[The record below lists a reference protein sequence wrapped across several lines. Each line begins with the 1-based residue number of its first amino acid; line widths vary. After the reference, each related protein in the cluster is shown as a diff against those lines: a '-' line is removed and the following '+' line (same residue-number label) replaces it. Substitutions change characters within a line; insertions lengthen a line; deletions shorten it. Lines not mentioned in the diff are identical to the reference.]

1 MVYENTHLWAA
12 QQIKNRIENRL
23 IAEMIGGYADFYYLG
38 AVFPDILYY
47 SRDPR
52 VSRAAYFLH
61 GDTGVPT
68 NHFIFGVLDQIKDR
82 PDDKTLVFAWG
93 FLTHC
98 ALDIV
103 FHPVVFY
110 FSGYTPRDDPTSQLN
125 SEYRHLHYETII
137 DRHFND
143 RAFLEDMINPAVVK
157 DLILPPMGNIS
168 RRDIQNCL
176 KKQIFYF
183 RLIHNRLYYLI
194 FKKLAQMGLADKRL
208 VAGFYANLAVETK
221 TLPQKL
227 VYRDIISGSD
237 RETTLEDLMEDSIDM
252 AVKMIGAAYEYYA
265 GNISRQ
271 SCQHT
276 IAGHNL
282 DTGRCDKTKE
292 DIRFSIRSQPGKAGI
307 ED

>member
-23 IAEMIGGYADFYYLG
+23 IAAMIGSHADFYYLG

-68 NHFIFGVLDQIKDR
+68 NAFIFDVLDQIRDT
-82 PDDKTLVFAWG
+82 PDEKTLVFTWG

-110 FSGYTPRDDPTSQLN
+110 LSGYGPQDDPTSQVN
-125 SEYRHLHYETII
+125 SEYLHLHYETII
-137 DRHFND
+137 DRHFNKGN
-143 RAFLEDMINPAVVK
+143 FLENMINPA
-157 DLILPPMGNIS
+157 LIMELALPAIPNIS

-183 RLIHNRLYYLI
+183 RLIHSRLYYII
-194 FKKLAQMGLADKRL
+194 FKMLARLGLADKRL
-208 VAGFYANLAVETK
+208 VAGFYANLTEESK

-227 VYRDIISGSD
+227 IYRDVISGHD
-237 RETTLEDLMEDSIDM
+237 REATLEGLMEESISL
-252 AVKMIGAAYEYYA
+252 AIKMIEAAAKYYA
-265 GNISRQ
+265 GKISKVACR
-271 SCQHT
+271 HT
-276 IAGHNL
+276 ITGNNL
-282 DTGRCDKTKE
+282 DTGRVDKTKK
-292 DIRFSIRSQPGKAGI
+292 DIRFTIRF
-307 ED
+307 E

>member
-12 QQIKNRIENRL
+12 EQIRSRIENHL
-23 IAEMIGGYADFYYLG
+23 ITETIGGHADFYYLG

-68 NHFIFGVLDQIKDR
+68 NAFIFDVLDQIQDT
-82 PDDKTLVFAWG
+82 PDEKTLVFTWG
-93 FLTHC
+93 FLSHC

-110 FSGYTPRDDPTSQLN
+110 FSGYAPQDDHTRQLH

-137 DRHFND
+137 DRHFNKGS
-143 RAFLEDMINPAVVK
+143 FLENMINPAIVK
-157 DLILPPMGNIS
+157 DLTLPPMRNIS

-176 KKQIFYF
+176 KRQIFYF

-194 FKKLAQMGLADKRL
+194 FKMLAQVGLADRRL

-227 VYRDIISGSD
+227 IYRDIITGSD
-237 RETTLEDLMEDSIDM
+237 RATTLEDLMEESIAL
-252 AVKMIGAAYEYYA
+252 AVKMIEAAGDYYA

-271 SCQHT
+271 SCQST
-276 IAGHNL
+276 IAGNNL
-282 DTGRCDKTKE
+282 DTGQVNKTKA
-292 DIRFSIRSQPGKAGI
+292 DIRFSSRS
-307 ED
+307 